1 MGSRNYLPLSST
13 AIHLSRLNK
22 AALSSVGPS
31 IIIRPMTTTTATL
44 AALRSGELK
53 GITRLDLACD
63 LQEFPPEIFELADS
77 LEVLNLSGNALSA
90 LPDDLSRL
98 SKLRVI
104 FCSDNR
110 FTQLPEVLSSCLQLE
125 MVGFKANRIREVAAT
140 AISPGLRWLI
150 LTDNQIS
157 ALPDAIGSCT
167 RLQKLM
173 LAGNQLAVLPEA
185 MRGCVGLELL
195 RISANRFEALP
206 QWLLHLPRLTWLA
219 FGGNPV
225 STAPHAPSPAV
236 ARLQWADLVLG
247 EKLGE
252 GASGVIHKAHWQR
265 SPQQAAHP
273 VAVKLFK
280 GAVTS
285 DGFPAEEM
293 AACLAAGNHAHLI
306 GVIGE
311 VSGHPAGSSGL
322 VMPWVD
328 PEFRNLAGPP
338 NLASCTRDIY
348 ADGQRFSLPL
358 VLDLAK
364 GLAAA
369 GEHLHARGIS
379 HGDFYA
385 HNVLYRPE
393 GGCFLGDFGA
403 ASFYPAPDHG
413 DPNPFEALEVR
424 AFGCLLG
431 ELLERLEPES
441 EPELDVRL
449 PSLNAL
455 QLRCV
460 APVAASRPRFA
471 ELVASLESLRP

>member
-1 MGSRNYLPLSST
+1 MP
-13 AIHLSRLNK
+13 
-22 AALSSVGPS
+22 
-31 IIIRPMTTTTATL
+31 TTTATI

-53 GITRLDLACD
+53 GIKRLDLACG
-63 LQEFPPEIFELADS
+63 LQQFPREIFDLADT
-77 LEVLNLSGNALSA
+77 LEVLNLSDNALSV
-90 LPDDLSRL
+90 LPDDLPRL
-98 SKLRVI
+98 NKLRVL
-104 FCSDNR
+104 FCSKNR
-110 FTQLPEVLSSCLQLE
+110 FTELPEVLSSCAQLE
-125 MVGFKANRIREVAAT
+125 MVGFKANRIREVADA

-157 ALPDAIGSCT
+157 VLPDSIGRCT

-185 MRGCVGLELL
+185 MRGCEALELL

-206 QWLLHLPRLTWLA
+206 EWLLQLPRLTWLA

-225 STAPHAPSPAV
+225 SAAPHTPSPAV
-236 ARLQWADLVLG
+236 AYLPWSDLVLG

-252 GASGVIHKAHWQR
+252 GASGVIHTAQWQR
-265 SPQQAAHP
+265 FPQEAPHP

-285 DGFPAEEM
+285 DGFPAVEM
-293 AACLAAGNHAHLI
+293 AACLAAGDHAHLI
-306 GVIGE
+306 GVLGVI
-311 VSGHPAGSSGL
+311 SGHPEGTSGL
-322 VMPWVD
+322 VMPRVE
-328 PEFRNLAGPP
+328 PGFGNLASPP

-348 ADGQRFSLPL
+348 DEGQRFPLPL

-364 GLAAA
+364 GLAAV

-393 GGCFLGDFGA
+393 GGCLLGDFGA
-403 ASFYPAPDHG
+403 ASFYPPQANG
-413 DPNPFEALEVR
+413 GANPFEVLEVR

-431 ELLERLEPES
+431 ELLERCEPGS
-441 EPELDVRL
+441 EPEQDPRFA
-449 PSLNAL
+449 SLTAL
-455 QLRCV
+455 QRRCM

-471 ELVASLESLRP
+471 ELVATLTGPLDGLFQLLPPANAPC

>member
-1 MGSRNYLPLSST
+1 MS
-13 AIHLSRLNK
+13 
-22 AALSSVGPS
+22 
-31 IIIRPMTTTTATL
+31 
-44 AALRSGELK
+44 E
-53 GITRLDLACD
+53 
-63 LQEFPPEIFELADS
+63 
-77 LEVLNLSGNALSA
+77 

-98 SKLRVI
+98 SNLRVL
-104 FCSDNR
+104 FCSENR
-110 FTQLPEVLSSCLQLE
+110 FTQLPEVLSSCARLE
-125 MVGFKANRIREVAAT
+125 MVGFKANRISEVAAA
-140 AISPGLRWLI
+140 AIAPGLRWLI
-150 LTDNQIS
+150 LTDNQIKS
-157 ALPDAIGSCT
+157 LPDSIGSCV

-173 LAGNQLAVLPEA
+173 LAGNQLQVLPEA
-185 MRGCVGLELL
+185 MGGCVELELL

-206 QWLLHLPRLTWLA
+206 EWLLHLPRLTWLA

-225 STAPHAPSPAV
+225 AASPPAASAAV
-236 ARLQWADLVLG
+236 ARLQWQDIEVA

-252 GASGVIHKAHWQR
+252 GASGVIHKAQWQP
-265 SPQQAAHP
+265 SPQQAGQAVAGQAVAGQA

-293 AACLAAGNHAHLI
+293 AACLAAGNHPHLI

-311 VSGHPAGSSGL
+311 LSGHPEGSSGL

-328 PEFRNLAGPP
+328 PEYRSLAGPP
-338 NLASCTRDIY
+338 DLATCTRDIY
-348 ADGQRFSLPL
+348 DDEQRFSLAM
-358 VLDLAK
+358 VLDLAQ

-369 GEHLHARGIS
+369 GEHLHARGIL

-403 ASFYPAPDHG
+403 ASFYSPQPSGGA
-413 DPNPFEALEVR
+413 NLFEALEVR

-431 ELLERLEPES
+431 ELLERCDS
-441 EPELDVRL
+441 ELDWRL
-449 PSLNAL
+449 ALLKAL

-460 APVAASRPRFA
+460 ATVAASRPRFA
-471 ELVASLESLRP
+471 ELVAELAEMQG

>member
-1 MGSRNYLPLSST
+1 
-13 AIHLSRLNK
+13 
-22 AALSSVGPS
+22 
-31 IIIRPMTTTTATL
+31 MTTTTATL
-44 AALRSGELK
+44 AALRSGQLK

-63 LQEFPPEIFELADS
+63 LQEFPQEIFELADT
-77 LEVLNLSGNALSA
+77 LEVLNLSGNSLSA

-98 SKLRVI
+98 GKLRVL

-110 FTQLPEVLSSCLQLE
+110 FTQLPEVLASCVQLE
-125 MVGFKANRIREVAAT
+125 MVGFKANRIREVAAA
-140 AISPGLRWLI
+140 AISPNLRWLI

-157 ALPDAIGSCT
+157 ALPDSIGSCA

-173 LAGNQLAVLPEA
+173 LAGNQLAVLPES

-195 RISANRFEALP
+195 RLSANRFEALP
-206 QWLLHLPRLTWLA
+206 EWLLHLPRLTWLA

-225 STAPHAPSPAV
+225 SAAPHAPSPAV
-236 ARLQWADLVLG
+236 ARLQWADLVLA
-247 EKLGE
+247 EQLGE
-252 GASGVIHKAHWQR
+252 GASGVIHKAHWQP
-265 SPQQAAHP
+265 SPQDAGHP

-293 AACLAAGNHAHLI
+293 AACLAAGHHAHLI
-306 GVIGE
+306 GALGE
-311 VSGHPAGSSGL
+311 LIGHPAGTRGL
-322 VMPWVD
+322 VMPWID
-328 PEFRNLAGPP
+328 SGFRNLAGPP
-338 NLASCTRDIY
+338 SLASCTRDIY

-358 VLDLAK
+358 VLDLAT

-369 GEHLHARGIS
+369 GEHLHARGIL

-393 GGCFLGDFGA
+393 GGCLLGDFGA
-403 ASFYPAPDHG
+403 ATMYPPQASG
-413 DPNPFEALEVR
+413 GTNPFEALEVR

-431 ELLERLEPES
+431 ELLERCEPET
-441 EPELDVRL
+441 EPDLLLCLR
-449 PSLNAL
+449 SLKAL
-455 QLRCV
+455 QLRCL

-471 ELVASLESLRP
+471 ELVALLESLRQ

>member
-1 MGSRNYLPLSST
+1 
-13 AIHLSRLNK
+13 
-22 AALSSVGPS
+22 
-31 IIIRPMTTTTATL
+31 MTTTTATL
-44 AALRSGELK
+44 TALRSGQLQ
-53 GITRLDLACD
+53 GITRLDLTCD
-63 LQEFPPEIFELADS
+63 LQEFPREIFQLADT
-77 LEVLNLSGNALSA
+77 LEVLNLSGNSLSA

-110 FTQLPEVLSSCLQLE
+110 FTQLPEVLSSCAHLE
-125 MVGFKANRIREVAAT
+125 MVGFKANRIREVAAA
-140 AISPGLRWLI
+140 AISPKLRWLI
-150 LTDNQIS
+150 LTDNQIA
-157 ALPDAIGSCT
+157 ALPDSIGSCA

-185 MRGCVGLELL
+185 MRGCTGLELL
-195 RISANRFEALP
+195 RISANRFKALP
-206 QWLLHLPRLTWLA
+206 EWLLQLPRLTWLA

-225 STAPHAPSPAV
+225 SAAPHAPCPAV
-236 ARLQWADLVLG
+236 ARLHWDDLVLG

-252 GASGVIHKAHWQR
+252 GASGVIHKAHWQP
-265 SPQQAAHP
+265 SPQEAGHP

-280 GAVTS
+280 GEVTS

-311 VSGHPAGSSGL
+311 LTGHPAGTSGL
-322 VMPWVD
+322 VMPWID
-328 PEFRNLAGPP
+328 PGFRNLAGPP
-338 NLASCTRDIY
+338 DLATCTRDIY
-348 ADGQRFSLPL
+348 ADGQRFGLPL

-364 GLAAA
+364 GLAAV
-369 GEHLHARGIS
+369 GEHLHARGIL

-393 GGCFLGDFGA
+393 GGCVLGDFGA
-403 ASFYPAPDHG
+403 ATVYPPQTSG
-413 DPNPFEALEVR
+413 GPNPFEALEVR

-431 ELLERLEPES
+431 ELLDRC
-441 EPELDVRL
+441 EPELDGRL
-449 PSLNAL
+449 PLIQAL

-460 APVAASRPRFA
+460 APMAASRPRFA
-471 ELVASLESLRP
+471 ELVATLEQLKQGTHERSDGGLPSSTRKAR

>member
-1 MGSRNYLPLSST
+1 
-13 AIHLSRLNK
+13 
-22 AALSSVGPS
+22 
-31 IIIRPMTTTTATL
+31 MTTTAATL
-44 AALRSGELK
+44 AALRSGQLK

-63 LQEFPPEIFELADS
+63 LQEFPREIFELADT

-98 SKLRVI
+98 GKLRVL
-104 FCSDNR
+104 FCSENR
-110 FTQLPEVLSSCLQLE
+110 FTQLPEVLSSCIHLE
-125 MVGFKANRIREVAAT
+125 MVGFKANRIREVAA
-140 AISPGLRWLI
+140 AALSPGLRWLI
-150 LTDNQIS
+150 LTDNQVS
-157 ALPDAIGSCT
+157 SLPDSIGSCT

-173 LAGNQLAVLPEA
+173 LAGNQLADLPEA

-195 RISANRFEALP
+195 RIAANRFKILP
-206 QWLLHLPRLTWLA
+206 EWLLQLPRLTWFA

-225 STAPHAPSPAV
+225 STAPPTPRPAV
-236 ARLQWADLVLG
+236 ARLQWTDLELG

-252 GASGVIHKAHWQR
+252 GASGVIHNAHWQP
-265 SPQQAAHP
+265 SPLEAWQT

-293 AACLAAGNHAHLI
+293 AACLAAGHHPHLI
-306 GVIGE
+306 GVIG
-311 VSGHPAGSSGL
+311 VLSGHPEGTNGL
-322 VMPWVD
+322 VMPRVD
-328 PEFRNLAGPP
+328 PGFRNLAGPP
-338 NLASCTRDIY
+338 TLASCTRDIY
-348 ADGQRFSLPL
+348 GDGQRFSLPL

-364 GLAAA
+364 GLAAV

-403 ASFYPAPDHG
+403 ASFYPPQARG
-413 DPNPFEALEVR
+413 GANPFEALEVR

-431 ELLERLEPES
+431 ELLERS
-441 EPELDVRL
+441 EPELDVLL
-449 PSLNAL
+449 PALKAL

-471 ELVASLESLRP
+471 ELVATLESLQP

>member
-1 MGSRNYLPLSST
+1 
-13 AIHLSRLNK
+13 
-22 AALSSVGPS
+22 
-31 IIIRPMTTTTATL
+31 MTTPPATL
-44 AALRSGELK
+44 TALRSGQLK
-53 GITRLDLACD
+53 GITRLDLACN
-63 LQEFPPEIFELADS
+63 LQEFPREIFELADS
-77 LEVLNLSGNALSA
+77 LEVLNLSGNGLAR

-98 SKLRVI
+98 SKLRVL

-110 FTQLPEVLSSCLQLE
+110 FTQLPEVLSSCDQLE
-125 MVGFKANRIREVAAT
+125 MVGFKANRISEVAAA

-150 LTDNQIS
+150 LTDNQVS
-157 ALPDAIGSCT
+157 ALPDSIGSCA

-173 LAGNQLAVLPEA
+173 LAGNQLADLPEA

-206 QWLLHLPRLTWLA
+206 EWLLQLPRLTWLA

-225 STAPHAPSPAV
+225 SAAPPAPSPAV
-236 ARLQWADLVLG
+236 ARAQWADLVLA

-252 GASGVIHKAHWQR
+252 GASGVIHKAHWQP
-265 SPQQAAHP
+265 SPQEAGHP

-285 DGFPAEEM
+285 DGFPAAEM
-293 AACLAAGNHAHLI
+293 AACLAAGHHAHLI
-306 GVIGE
+306 GVLG
-311 VSGHPAGSSGL
+311 VLTGHPAGTSGL
-322 VMPWVD
+322 VMPWID
-328 PEFRNLAGPP
+328 PGFRNLAGPP
-338 NLASCTRDIY
+338 NLKTCTRDIY
-348 ADGQRFSLPL
+348 AEGQRFSLPL

-364 GLAAA
+364 GLAAV

-403 ASFYPAPDHG
+403 ASFYQPQARG
-413 DPNPFEALEVR
+413 GANPFEALEVR

-431 ELLERLEPES
+431 ELLERS
-441 EPELDVRL
+441 EPELDARL
-449 PSLNAL
+449 PSLQAL

-471 ELVASLESLRP
+471 ELVARLEALGP

>member
-1 MGSRNYLPLSST
+1 
-13 AIHLSRLNK
+13 
-22 AALSSVGPS
+22 
-31 IIIRPMTTTTATL
+31 MTTTAATL
-44 AALRSGELK
+44 AALRSGQLK

-63 LQEFPPEIFELADS
+63 LQEFPREIFELADT

-98 SKLRVI
+98 GKLRVL
-104 FCSDNR
+104 FCSENR
-110 FTQLPEVLSSCLQLE
+110 FTQLPEVLSSCIHLE
-125 MVGFKANRIREVAAT
+125 MVGFKANRIREVAA
-140 AISPGLRWLI
+140 AALSPGLRWLI
-150 LTDNQIS
+150 LTDNQVS
-157 ALPDAIGSCT
+157 SLPDSIGSCT

-173 LAGNQLAVLPEA
+173 LAGNQLADLPEA

-195 RISANRFEALP
+195 RIAANRFKILP
-206 QWLLHLPRLTWLA
+206 EWLLQLPRLTWLA

-225 STAPHAPSPAV
+225 STAPPTPSPAV
-236 ARLQWADLVLG
+236 ARLQWTDLELG

-252 GASGVIHKAHWQR
+252 GASGVIHNAHWQP
-265 SPQQAAHP
+265 SPLEAGQT

-293 AACLAAGNHAHLI
+293 AACLAAGHHPHLI
-306 GVIGE
+306 GVIG
-311 VSGHPAGSSGL
+311 VLSGHPEGTNGL
-322 VMPWVD
+322 VMPRVD
-328 PEFRNLAGPP
+328 PGFRNLAGPP
-338 NLASCTRDIY
+338 TLASCTRDIY
-348 ADGQRFSLPL
+348 GDGQRFSLPL

-364 GLAAA
+364 GLAAV

-403 ASFYPAPDHG
+403 ASFYPPQARG
-413 DPNPFEALEVR
+413 GANPFEALEVR

-431 ELLERLEPES
+431 ELLERS
-441 EPELDVRL
+441 EPELDVLL
-449 PSLNAL
+449 PALKAL

-471 ELVASLESLRP
+471 ELVATLESLQP

>member
-1 MGSRNYLPLSST
+1 
-13 AIHLSRLNK
+13 
-22 AALSSVGPS
+22 
-31 IIIRPMTTTTATL
+31 MTTTTATL

-53 GITRLDLACD
+53 GITRLDLACG
-63 LQEFPPEIFELADS
+63 LQEFPRDIFALADT

-90 LPDDLSRL
+90 LPDDLPRL
-98 SKLRVI
+98 NKLRVL

-110 FTQLPEVLSSCLQLE
+110 FTHLPEVLSSCVQLE
-125 MVGFKANRIREVAAT
+125 MVGFKANSIRAVAAA

-150 LTDNQIS
+150 LTDNQI
-157 ALPDAIGSCT
+157 AELPDSIGSCA

-185 MRGCVGLELL
+185 MRGCVSLELL
-195 RISANRFEALP
+195 RISANRFKALP
-206 QWLLHLPRLTWLA
+206 EWLLQLPRLTWLA

-225 STAPHAPSPAV
+225 SAAPQTPCRAV
-236 ARLQWADLVLG
+236 ARLHWDDLVLG

-252 GASGVIHKAHWQR
+252 GASGVIHKAHWQP
-265 SPQQAAHP
+265 SPQDAGHP

-306 GVIGE
+306 GVLGE
-311 VSGHPAGSSGL
+311 LTGHPAGSSGL
-322 VMPWVD
+322 VMPWID
-328 PEFRNLAGPP
+328 PGFRNLAAPP
-338 NLASCTRDIY
+338 NLATCTRDIY
-348 ADGQRFSLPL
+348 ADGQRFSLSL

-364 GLAAA
+364 GLAAV
-369 GEHLHARGIS
+369 GEHLHARGIL

-393 GGCFLGDFGA
+393 GGCLLGDFGA
-403 ASFYPAPDHG
+403 ATFYPPQVSG
-413 DPNPFEALEVR
+413 GTNPFEALEVR

-431 ELLERLEPES
+431 ELLERCELEPDP
-441 EPELDVRL
+441 EPDLRL
-449 PSLNAL
+449 PSLHAL

-460 APVAASRPRFA
+460 APAAASRPRFA
-471 ELVASLESLRP
+471 ELVATLESITA

>member
-1 MGSRNYLPLSST
+1 
-13 AIHLSRLNK
+13 
-22 AALSSVGPS
+22 
-31 IIIRPMTTTTATL
+31 MTTTSTTL
-44 AALRSGELK
+44 AALRSGELQ

-63 LQEFPPEIFELADS
+63 LEEFPPEIFELADS
-77 LEVLNLSGNALSA
+77 LEVLNLSGNSLAT

-98 SKLRVI
+98 SKLRVL

-110 FTQLPEVLSSCLQLE
+110 FTQLPEVLSSCARLE
-125 MVGFKANRIREVAAT
+125 MVGFKANRISEVAAA
-140 AISPGLRWLI
+140 AIAPGLRWLI
-150 LTDNQIS
+150 LTDNQIKV
-157 ALPDAIGSCT
+157 LPDSIGSCV

-185 MRGCVGLELL
+185 MGGCVGLELL

-206 QWLLHLPRLTWLA
+206 EWLLQLPRLTWLA

-225 STAPHAPSPAV
+225 AASPPAPSAAV
-236 ARLQWADLVLG
+236 ARLQWQDIELA

-252 GASGVIHKAHWQR
+252 GASGVIHKAHWQP
-265 SPQQAAHP
+265 SPGEDGYAVAGQP

-293 AACLAAGNHAHLI
+293 AACLAAGNHPHLI

-311 VSGHPAGSSGL
+311 LSGHPEGSSGL

-338 NLASCTRDIY
+338 DLATCTRDIY
-348 ADGQRFSLPL
+348 GDEQRFSLAM
-358 VLDLAK
+358 VLDLAQ

-369 GEHLHARGIS
+369 GEHLHARGIL

-403 ASFYPAPDHG
+403 ASFYPPQTRGGA
-413 DPNPFEALEVR
+413 NLFEALEVR

-431 ELLERLEPES
+431 ELLERCVFEHCQSERDGRLAALE
-441 EPELDVRL
+441 
-449 PSLNAL
+449 AL
-455 QLRCV
+455 QLRCM
-460 APVAASRPRFA
+460 ATVAACRPRFA
-471 ELVASLESLRP
+471 ELVAELAEMQG

>member
-1 MGSRNYLPLSST
+1 
-13 AIHLSRLNK
+13 
-22 AALSSVGPS
+22 
-31 IIIRPMTTTTATL
+31 MTTTTATL
-44 AALRSGELK
+44 TALRSGQLK

-63 LQEFPPEIFELADS
+63 LQEFPREIFELADS

-110 FTQLPEVLSSCLQLE
+110 FTQLPEVLSSCVQLE
-125 MVGFKANRIREVAAT
+125 MVGFKANRIREVAAA

-157 ALPDAIGSCT
+157 ELPDSIGSCA

-173 LAGNQLAVLPEA
+173 LAGNQLADLPEA

-195 RISANRFEALP
+195 RISANQFQALP
-206 QWLLHLPRLTWLA
+206 EWLLQLPRLTWLA

-225 STAPHAPSPAV
+225 SAAPQAPSPAV
-236 ARLQWADLVLG
+236 ARAQWADLVLG

-252 GASGVIHKAHWQR
+252 GASGVIHKAHWQP
-265 SPQQAAHP
+265 SPQEAGHP

-280 GAVTS
+280 GTVTS

-293 AACLAAGNHAHLI
+293 AACLAAGDHAHLI
-306 GVIGE
+306 GVMG
-311 VSGHPAGSSGL
+311 VLTGHPAGTSGL
-322 VMPWVD
+322 VMPWID

-338 NLASCTRDIY
+338 NLATCTRDIY
-348 ADGQRFSLPL
+348 GEGQRFSLPL

-364 GLAAA
+364 GLAAV

-403 ASFYPAPDHG
+403 ASFYPPQTSGGA
-413 DPNPFEALEVR
+413 NPFEALEVR

-431 ELLERLEPES
+431 ELLERS
-441 EPELDVRL
+441 EPTLDVRL
-449 PSLNAL
+449 PSLKAL

-460 APVAASRPRFA
+460 APVTASRPRFA
-471 ELVASLESLRP
+471 ELVATLEALRP

>member
-1 MGSRNYLPLSST
+1 
-13 AIHLSRLNK
+13 
-22 AALSSVGPS
+22 
-31 IIIRPMTTTTATL
+31 MTTTTATL
-44 AALRSGELK
+44 AALRSGQLK

-63 LQEFPPEIFELADS
+63 LQEFPRDIFELADT
-77 LEVLNLSGNALSA
+77 LEVLNLSGNALSS
-90 LPDDLSRL
+90 LPDDLSGL
-98 SKLRVI
+98 SKLRVL
-104 FCSDNR
+104 FCSENR
-110 FTQLPEVLSSCLQLE
+110 FTQLPEVLSSCVHLE
-125 MVGFKANRIREVAAT
+125 MVGFKSNSIREVAPA

-157 ALPDAIGSCT
+157 ALPDSIGSCT

-173 LAGNQLAVLPEA
+173 LAGNQLADLPEA

-195 RISANRFEALP
+195 RISANRFKSLP
-206 QWLLHLPRLTWLA
+206 EWLLHLPRLTWLA

-225 STAPHAPSPAV
+225 SAAPCAPSAAV
-236 ARLQWADLVLG
+236 AHLQWADLVLG

-252 GASGVIHKAHWQR
+252 GASGVIHKAHWQP
-265 SPQQAAHP
+265 SLQEAAHP

-293 AACLAAGNHAHLI
+293 AACLAAGHHSNLI
-306 GVIGE
+306 GVIG
-311 VSGHPAGSSGL
+311 VLTGHPAGTSGL

-328 PEFRNLAGPP
+328 PGFRNLAGPP
-338 NLASCTRDIY
+338 NLATCTRDIY

-358 VLDLAK
+358 LLDLAM
-364 GLAAA
+364 GLASV

-385 HNVLYRPE
+385 HNVLFRPE

-403 ASFYPAPDHG
+403 ASFDPSQPSG
-413 DPNPFEALEVR
+413 GPNPFEALEVR

-431 ELLERLEPES
+431 ELLERS
-441 EPELDVRL
+441 EPEVAGRL
-449 PSLNAL
+449 PSLKAL
-455 QLRCV
+455 QLRCL

-471 ELVASLESLRP
+471 EVVATLESLRP